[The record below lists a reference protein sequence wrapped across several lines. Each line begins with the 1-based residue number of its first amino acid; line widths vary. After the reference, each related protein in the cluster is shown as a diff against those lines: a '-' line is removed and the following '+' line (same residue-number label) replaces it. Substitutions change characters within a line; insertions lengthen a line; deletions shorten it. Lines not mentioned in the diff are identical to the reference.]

1 MRKNEEKYPMKV
13 KLGHMTLNQDNWLG
27 QKHG

>member
-1 MRKNEEKYPMKV
+1 MRKNKEKYPMKV
-13 KLGHMTLNQDNWLG
+13 KPGHMTLSQDNWLG